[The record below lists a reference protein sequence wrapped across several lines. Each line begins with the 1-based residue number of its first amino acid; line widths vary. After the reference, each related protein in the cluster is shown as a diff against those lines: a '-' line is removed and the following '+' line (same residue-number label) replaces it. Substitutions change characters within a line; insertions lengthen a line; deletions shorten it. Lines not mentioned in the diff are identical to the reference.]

1 MCIAAALLF
10 SDQAGI
16 SDKRSAGARFPVAAV
31 MPFGEA
37 RSQQALGLNSQRAQ
51 ENELASFLFHL
62 IWRFRREDR

>member
-1 MCIAAALLF
+1 
-10 SDQAGI
+10 
-16 SDKRSAGARFPVAAV
+16 